1 MSNVN
6 HTCLGVQLLCWLL
19 LFGVTQ
25 VTHFLYPQLP
35 FKQERRL
42 SPEVPWQY
50 FNQGQSLGNLNF
62 TGMIS
67 EIGDYNV

>member
-25 VTHFLYPQLP
+25 VTHFLYPQLL